1 MAADDPSNEKPISG
15 DTKEEIVS
23 SQDVANDA
31 QDEKKQQPPQGDIPD
46 MKSLTV
52 EELYDKEK
60 YDMSTMDTNDVLALL
75 Q

>member
-1 MAADDPSNEKPISG
+1 MAADDPSNEKPTNG

-23 SQDVANDA
+23 TQVVTNDE
-31 QDEKKQQPPQGDIPD
+31 DEKKQQPQGDMPD